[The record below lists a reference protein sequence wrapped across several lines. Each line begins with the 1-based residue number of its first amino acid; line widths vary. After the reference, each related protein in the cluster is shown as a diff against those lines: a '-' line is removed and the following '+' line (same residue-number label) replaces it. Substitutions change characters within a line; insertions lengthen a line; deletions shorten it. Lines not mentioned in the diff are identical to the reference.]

1 MIQRFSGLHC
11 PMQAFP
17 SPAVLCLCVLFCFFC
32 VVRDTALRDWTE
44 FQFLY
49 ILTKMTILT
58 NFEGVLAQRRR
69 LGKQLLVK
77 SVLNSSTNSRT
88 FSVTDSEI

>member
-1 MIQRFSGLHC
+1 
-11 PMQAFP
+11 
-17 SPAVLCLCVLFCFFC
+17 
-32 VVRDTALRDWTE
+32 
-44 FQFLY
+44 
-49 ILTKMTILT
+49 MTILT

-69 LGKQLLVK
+69 LGKQLFVK